1 MSNETEA
8 KKTLVTFR
16 HVVPGSVV
24 QEQTSESVCVS
35 HQFLGG
41 TLSFFQEDHP
51 QLFKDLVNLAKT
63 GGTGVSRVQED
74 GSSVANIAPEVKAAA
89 EQVKDVA
96 AASASKLAGQ
106 AARS

>member
-1 MSNETEA
+1 MSNETEV

-41 TLSFFQEDHP
+41 TLSFFKEDHP
-51 QLFKDLVNLAKT
+51 QLFKDLDKLSKT

-74 GSSVANIAPEVKAAA
+74 GTSTENVAPEVKAAA
-89 EQVKDVA
+89 EQVKDA
-96 AASASKLAGQ
+96 AAAAASKLAGQ
-106 AARS
+106 ARS